1 MITLVTLYIAR
12 QAFMNQSEFNYFHVV
27 FGINPYQAST
37 GNNFSN
43 PTQLLM
49 NGTRKGI

>member
-27 FGINPYQAST
+27 LELTPTKQALVIIFQIHTAPYEWD
-37 GNNFSN
+37 
-43 PTQLLM
+43 
-49 NGTRKGI
+49 